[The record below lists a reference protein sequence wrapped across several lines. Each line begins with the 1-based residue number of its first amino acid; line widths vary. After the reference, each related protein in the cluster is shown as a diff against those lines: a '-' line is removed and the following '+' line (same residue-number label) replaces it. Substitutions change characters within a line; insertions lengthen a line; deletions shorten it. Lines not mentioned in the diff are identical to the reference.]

1 MPTCRCKP
9 QMLEPL
15 AIPRDELPMPKSS
28 NKRRALQK
36 PNRRPL
42 LTVLGGGAALLL
54 MTAGYLWM
62 LGGTTPPRQAV
73 IGGPFTL
80 TATDGATVTDA
91 TFLGRYVLVYFGY
104 SNCMDV
110 CPTTLTAV
118 ADALDVLGPK
128 AARVQPVFV
137 TVDPKRDTPDVL
149 RRFTALFTP
158 RLLGLTGTQDQIRQM
173 QQNYRVSS
181 VVHPGAA
188 GSTGYMVD
196 HSSVLYLIGPDGRYL
211 APIRADENG
220 SEMASDIA
228 RHVS

>member
-1 MPTCRCKP
+1 
-9 QMLEPL
+9 
-15 AIPRDELPMPKSS
+15 MPKAS
-28 NKRRALQK
+28 NKRRASQTSD
-36 PNRRPL
+36 RRSL
-42 LTVLGGGAALLL
+42 LTVLGGGGALLL
-54 MTAGYLWM
+54 LTASYLWM

-80 TATDGATVTDA
+80 TATNGATVTDA
-91 TFLGRYVLVYFGY
+91 TFHGRYVLVYFGY

-137 TVDPKRDTPDVL
+137 TVDPQRDTPDVL

-158 RLLGLTGTQDQIRQM
+158 RLVGLTGTQDQIRQI

-181 VVHPGAA
+181 VSHPGTA
-188 GSTGYMVD
+188 GSMGYMVD

-211 APIRADENG
+211 APIRADESG

-228 RHVS
+228 RHLL

>member
-1 MPTCRCKP
+1 MP
-9 QMLEPL
+9 Q
-15 AIPRDELPMPKSS
+15 SS
-28 NKRRALQK
+28 NKQRASQ
-36 PNRRPL
+36 NSDRQAL
-42 LTVLGGGAALLL
+42 LTVLGGGGALLL
-54 MTAGYLWM
+54 LTAGYLWM

-80 TATDGATVTDA
+80 TAMNGTTVTDA
-91 TFLGRYVLVYFGY
+91 TFHGSYVLVYFGY

-118 ADALDVLGPK
+118 ADALDVLGPT

-137 TVDPKRDTPDVL
+137 TVDPQRDTPDVL

-158 RLLGLTGTQDQIRQM
+158 RLVGLTGTQDQIRQM
-173 QQNYRVSS
+173 QHNYRVSN

-188 GSTGYMVD
+188 GRMGYTVD

-211 APIRADENG
+211 APIRADESG
-220 SEMASDIA
+220 SKMASDIT
-228 RHVS
+228 RHMS